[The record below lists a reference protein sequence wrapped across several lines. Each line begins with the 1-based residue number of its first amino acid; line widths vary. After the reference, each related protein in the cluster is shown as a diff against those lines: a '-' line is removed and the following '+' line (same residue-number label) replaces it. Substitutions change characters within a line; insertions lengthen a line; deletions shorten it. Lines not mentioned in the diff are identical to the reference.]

1 MNRQRTPERSR
12 HPKQPALFWWLLA
25 FNVIMYTLVIP
36 LRML

>member
-1 MNRQRTPERSR
+1 MQRTPPR
-12 HPKQPALFWWLLA
+12 PKQPAVFWWLLA